1 MTANPATTPRA
12 IGEREMVFLLALL
25 QALHALA
32 VDAML
37 PGLGA
42 ISDDLGASDPNQRQ
56 LVVGAYLFGLGMGS
70 LLPGPLADRYGRRRL
85 LLWSVGLYNVLTLA
99 CVLVTSMDQL
109 IVLRFVLG
117 LASAG
122 LTVVPPAMIRDRF
135 EGDRMARLQSMIAV
149 IFLVVPMLAPT
160 LGQAVL
166 LVAGWRWIFGFMLFF
181 GVIMYGWTW
190 ARLPETLHPEYR
202 QPIRPRVIGGNMVTA
217 LWNRASIGYVLGS
230 ALMLGTGWGYIQSS
244 QQLVAEHFGAGK
256 LFPVIF
262 GMMALSMAVS
272 NFTNS
277 RIVERFGARRVSHTA
292 LLIYITVGSFQCLLA
307 FRGNETLWQFVP
319 LQTAAM
325 MVMGFVGANFGSI
338 ALQPFARIAG
348 SAASVQAFVR
358 LVLASLIGAFV
369 GQSYDLTARPYSA
382 ALVISGVLAL
392 LLVLFSEK
400 GRLFRR
406 LYPPGTPRPV

>member
-42 ISDDLGASDPNQRQ
+42 ISDDLGSADPNQRQ

-70 LLPGPLADRYGRRRL
+70 LLPGPLADRYGRRTL

-122 LTVVPPAMIRDRF
+122 LTVVPPAIIRDRF
-135 EGDRMARLQSMIAV
+135 EGDRMAKLQSLISV

-160 LGQAVL
+160 IGQAVL

-181 GVIMYGWTW
+181 GVIMHVWSW
-190 ARLPETLHPEYR
+190 VRLPETLHPEFR

-358 LVLASLIGAFV
+358 LVLASIIGAVV